1 MVQCPV
7 PLPLHIFQLFLSHTE
22 IVTEFVDD
30 GQADLF
36 ADFRIAGAN
45 RLNILLVEDDMIGSA
60 RQVEYAF
67 LRGGHAM
74 KDAEKQPPLL
84 SGLR

>member
-1 MVQCPV
+1 M
-7 PLPLHIFQLFLSHTE
+7 PLPLHIFQLFLSHAE
-22 IVTEFVDD
+22 IVTQFVDY
-30 GQADLF
+30 GQSDLF
-36 ADFRIAGAN
+36 ADFRLAGADC
-45 RLNILLVEDDMIGSA
+45 LNILLIEDDMIGSA

-84 SGLR
+84 SRL